1 MLRFLI
7 LFATCHTVIQSG
19 FPDYTP
25 YTYPD
30 SMTQS
35 ELCGQ
40 TKPSFFC
47 DPNNIVSWKKVVS
60 KDGNETIE
68 EEESFMEK
76 ELLYVRGE
84 TNCSC
89 LRPAMCLKSPPRGFT
104 ISIAVV
110 GKMHLDHNETSRDS
124 ILQAA
129 KIFADVIRD
138 RQNRGQ
144 CDDDMVIFLSTKD
157 EVVYT
162 SIGSSIRID
171 DSVIKRIAEQ
181 GEIFFKKEQYRE
193 GLEWMT
199 KQYKH
204 VLKHEKIENL
214 WKWPLPEWVLIALV
228 FFVLVVIVAL
238 LVTLIYCCIRFY
250 RRDRRDEYSM
260 VEN

>member
-1 MLRFLI
+1 MLRFL
-7 LFATCHTVIQSG
+7 LLPTVILCG
-19 FPDYTP
+19 FSDYTP

-40 TKPSFFC
+40 MKPSFFC
-47 DPNNIVSWKKVVS
+47 DPNNIVSRRKKE
-60 KDGNETIE
+60 GNGTLE
-68 EEESFMEK
+68 EKNSLDN

-89 LRPAMCLKSPPRGFT
+89 VLPTLCMKSPPRGFT

-110 GKMHLDHNETSRDS
+110 EKMHLDNNETSRDS

-129 KIFADVIRD
+129 KIFADVVRD

-144 CDDDMVIFLSTKD
+144 CDDDLIIFLSARD
-157 EVVYT
+157 QVVYT
-162 SIGSSIRID
+162 SIGSAIRID
-171 DSVIKRIAEQ
+171 DSDIKRISEQ
-181 GEIFFKKEQYRE
+181 GEIFFKKMLYRE

-199 KQYKH
+199 RQYKH
-204 VLKHEKIENL
+204 ALRAEKLEKL
-214 WKWPLPEWVLIALV
+214 WNWPLPEWVLLV
-228 FFVLVVIVAL
+228 LAVLVLIVLAS
-238 LVTLIYCCIRFY
+238 LICTTIYLCIRFC

-260 VEN
+260 VEH

>member
-1 MLRFLI
+1 MLLQFI
-7 LFATCHTVIQSG
+7 LLTATFHGFVYSG

-40 TKPSFFC
+40 IKPSFFC
-47 DPNNIVSWKKVVS
+47 DPNNIVARKKS
-60 KDGNETIE
+60 SENETVQE
-68 EEESFMEK
+68 EQFMEK

-89 LRPAMCLKSPPRGFT
+89 LQQSMCLKSPPRGYT

-110 GKMHLDHNETSRDS
+110 EKMHLDNNETSRES
-124 ILQAA
+124 VLRAA

-144 CDDDMVIFLSTKD
+144 CDDDLVIFLSARD
-157 EVVYT
+157 QVVYT
-162 SIGSSIRID
+162 SVGSSIRVD
-171 DSVIKRIAEQ
+171 DSVIRKISEQ
-181 GEIFFKKEQYRE
+181 GEVFFKKMQYRE

-204 VLKHEKIENL
+204 VLKEEKMDKL
-214 WKWPLPEWVLIALV
+214 WNWPLPEWVLLTLAGL
-228 FFVLVVIVAL
+228 VLVVLA
-238 LVTLIYCCIRFY
+238 TLICTIIYMCIRFC
-250 RRDRRDEYSM
+250 RKDRRDEYSM
-260 VEN
+260 VEH

>member
-7 LFATCHTVIQSG
+7 LFATCHTVIHSG

-47 DPNNIVSWKKVVS
+47 DPNNIVSLKKDVN
-60 KDGNETIE
+60 KDGNETI

-89 LRPAMCLKSPPRGFT
+89 LRPAMCLKSPPRGYT

-110 GKMHLDHNETSRDS
+110 EKMHLDQNETSRDS

-157 EVVYT
+157 KVVYT

-171 DSVIKRIAEQ
+171 DSVIKRISEQ
-181 GEIFFKKEQYRE
+181 GEVFFKKEQYRE

-204 VLKHEKIENL
+204 ALKKENIEKL
-214 WKWPLPEWVLIALV
+214 WKWPLPEWVLVALAV
-228 FFVLVVIVAL
+228 LVLVVVVAL
-238 LVTLIYCCIRFY
+238 LVTVIYCCIRFS
-250 RRDRRDEYSM
+250 RRNRRDEYSM
-260 VEN
+260 VDH

>member
-1 MLRFLI
+1 MTRFI
-7 LFATCHTVIQSG
+7 LFLVFPSLITCAFSG
-19 FPDYTP
+19 YTP

-47 DPNNIVSWKKVVS
+47 DPNNIIERKIKMI
-60 KDGNETIE
+60 NETV
-68 EEESFMEK
+68 ESDDDNFMEK
-76 ELLYVRGE
+76 ELLYIRGE

-89 LRPAMCLKSPPRGFT
+89 TQQSLCSPSPRGYT
-104 ISIAVV
+104 VSIAVV
-110 GKMHLDHNETSRDS
+110 EKMHLDHNETSREL

-144 CDDDMVIFLSTKD
+144 CDDDILIFLSTRD
-157 EVVYT
+157 QVVYS
-162 SIGSSIRID
+162 SIGSAIRID
-171 DSVIKRIAEQ
+171 DSIIRSISEQ
-181 GEIFFKKEQYRE
+181 GEIFFKKMQYRE

-204 VLKHEKIENL
+204 VLKEERIEKL
-214 WKWPLPEWVLIALV
+214 WNWPLPEWVILALAGL
-228 FFVLVVIVAL
+228 VLVVLA
-238 LVTLIYCCIRFY
+238 TLICSIIYMCIRLC
-250 RRDRRDEYSM
+250 RKDRRDEYSM
-260 VEN
+260 VDH